1 MSHTPGPW
9 SSEGFD
15 VGDMAEMLYLTQDS
29 DHYKEPI
36 RICLIA
42 GHEWKVPKGK
52 RDERCYLTKSSI
64 ADAKLIAAAPELLQA
79 LVFCLE
85 FLEANDDGED
95 DVVERI
101 KAAKAAIAKAIGN

>member
-9 SSEGFD
+9 SSEGLN

-52 RDERCYLTKSSI
+52 RDERCYLTESSV
-64 ADAKLIAAAPELLQA
+64 ADARLIAAAPDMLAMLHRLEDLPNRWDEAEPLWDELRA
-79 LVFCLE
+79 L
-85 FLEANDDGED
+85 
-95 DVVERI
+95 
-101 KAAKAAIAKAIGN
+101 IAKATGQEK

>member
-9 SSEGFD
+9 ELLEGRNIKTVNGIFFLSYGCDEHSKKPFFFSKENGWSELE
-15 VGDMAEMLYLTQDS
+15 AN
-29 DHYKEPI
+29 
-36 RICLIA
+36 
-42 GHEWKVPKGK
+42 
-52 RDERCYLTKSSI
+52 
-64 ADAKLIAAAPELLQA
+64 AKLIAAAPELLQA

-101 KAAKAAIAKAIGN
+101 KAAKAAIAKATGEAL